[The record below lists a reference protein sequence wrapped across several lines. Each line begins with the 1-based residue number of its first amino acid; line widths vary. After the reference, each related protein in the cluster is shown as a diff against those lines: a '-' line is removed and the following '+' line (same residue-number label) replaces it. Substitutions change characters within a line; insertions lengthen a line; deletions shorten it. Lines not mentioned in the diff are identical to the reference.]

1 MPLPPPEPR
10 QKRILLLKLLLL
22 LCVLGVLA
30 AGMYPIYQALMR
42 IAGFAP
48 VPQPPQAA
56 ANHTALDKGPGQP
69 AWLPAAAG
77 RPV

>member
-1 MPLPPPEPR
+1 MPQPEPR

-30 AGMYPIYQALMR
+30 AGMYPLYQALMR

-56 ANHTALDKGPGQP
+56 ANHTALDAYPGQP
-69 AWLPAAAG
+69 AWLAVASG
-77 RPV
+77 RPR